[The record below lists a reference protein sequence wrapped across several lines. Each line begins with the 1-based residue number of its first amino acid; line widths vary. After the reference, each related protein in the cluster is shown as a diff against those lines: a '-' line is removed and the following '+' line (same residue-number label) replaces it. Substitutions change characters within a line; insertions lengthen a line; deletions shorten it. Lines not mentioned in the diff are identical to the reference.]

1 MDESSLERH
10 TSHTIFQ
17 RPGEMHVLLVINDKN
32 FIQRPIPIHS
42 IQVVSANDYE
52 KYHTYI
58 ASKQLLFATSILTFS
73 LVRRTRSMGLQR
85 SSTTFPFQIA
95 HDASWLY
102 LASDVSTAILLL
114 P

>member
-1 MDESSLERH
+1 
-10 TSHTIFQ
+10 
-17 RPGEMHVLLVINDKN
+17 MHVLLVINDKN